1 MVVINGHAI
10 DLSYLATMHAGETQ
24 TKSHRCGTP
33 CNSWWQPT
41 LLVHHS
47 SGLIMAVLM
56 THLYI
61 FMKNRIGACY
71 VGARGLAGI
80 SRPSLCRPHTT
91 QQHKYDWPKK
101 LYSNVIAF
109 ARAIKTISQEAA
121 AQQATR

>member
-1 MVVINGHAI
+1 MQQLVAAYFASASQLWTYNGCLDDA
-10 DLSYLATMHAGETQ
+10 
-24 TKSHRCGTP
+24 
-33 CNSWWQPT
+33 
-41 LLVHHS
+41 LVHIHE
-47 SGLIMAVLM
+47 
-56 THLYI
+56 
-61 FMKNRIGACY
+61 KRIEACY

-91 QQHKYDWPKK
+91 KQHIYDWPKK